1 MSLPHLLLD
10 PAVGALIIGCFALLF
25 ASAALHKL
33 RDLGRFTEVLRA
45 YRLLPAATE
54 RAAAVAV
61 PLLELALAA
70 GLLVTVTRAAA
81 ALGGMLL
88 LASYAAAIAVN
99 LGRGRRDL
107 ACGCGGAQDARPIAP
122 WMVARNLLL
131 GLPLAATLAPWQL
144 RALLPT
150 DALTVGAGIAVA
162 ALLYASLDRLLGV
175 LAARTATLR
184 GSP

>member
-1 MSLPHLLLD
+1 MPSLVLD

-33 RDLGRFTEVLRA
+33 RGLGHFTEVLRA
-45 YRLLPAATE
+45 YRLLPAGAE
-54 RAAAVAV
+54 RLGAGV
-61 PLLELALAA
+61 PLAELAVAA
-70 GLLVTVTRAAA
+70 GLLAPVTRAAA
-81 ALGGMLL
+81 ALTGVAL
-88 LASYAAAIAVN
+88 LACYAAAIAVN

-131 GLPLAATLAPWQL
+131 GLALAVTLVSWKSRP
-144 RALLPT
+144 LLPT

-162 ALLYASLDRLLGV
+162 ALLYASLDRLLGS
-175 LAARTATLR
+175 LAARTAVLR